1 MANVINGN
9 IITHYMEDV
18 ISTYKI
24 HDLNGK
30 FIKDVELPGLGVS
43 YGFGGNNNQSV
54 SWYNF
59 ESLVHPPTVY
69 MYDFSSYSSK
79 EYYSSKAK
87 FDKDKYVMKRDFYES
102 KDGTRVPIFIA
113 HSKDLVL
120 DGLAPTLLYG
130 YGKAAYMQLPAQEE
144 VVSMVKSGMRLGC
157 YKISKMFLT
166 ILFQQENI

>member
-1 MANVINGN
+1 
-9 IITHYMEDV
+9 
-18 ISTYKI
+18 
-24 HDLNGK
+24 
-30 FIKDVELPGLGVS
+30 
-43 YGFGGNNNQSV
+43 
-54 SWYNF
+54 
-59 ESLVHPPTVY
+59 

-130 YGKAAYMQLPAQEE
+130 YG
-144 VVSMVKSGMRLGC
+144 GFN
-157 YKISKMFLT
+157 ISQKPYFNKDYPCFT
-166 ILFQQENI
+166 